1 MNIIKFSMKPKK
13 TFNSALFVFNV
24 VGVADFV
31 GSSLALTNREHR
43 GLTILNFLFSMLS
56 GCAQPQLTAIWLAGP
71 LALGALAEHSDGSSR
86 HRSYTLNAAE
96 NRVV

>member
-1 MNIIKFSMKPKK
+1 M
-13 TFNSALFVFNV
+13 
-24 VGVADFV
+24 
-31 GSSLALTNREHR
+31 GSSLALTEHR

-56 GCAQPQLTAIWLAGP
+56 GCAQPHLKVIWLAGP

-86 HRSYTLNAAE
+86 HTSYTLNAAE

>member
-1 MNIIKFSMKPKK
+1 M
-13 TFNSALFVFNV
+13 
-24 VGVADFV
+24 
-31 GSSLALTNREHR
+31 GSSLALTEHR

-56 GCAQPQLTAIWLAGP
+56 GCAQPQPTAIWLAGP
-71 LALGALAEHSDGSSR
+71 LALAEHSDGSSR